1 MKVCSSGRGGFAL
14 VVSLVV
20 LVVVVSLGA
29 GALFLS
35 TMNLRVAEN
44 TRTHAMAVANANSGL
59 ELAMIRL
66 YQIYEDNVPKQFP
79 ATFTDSDLPLYP
91 DPDVVFTVE
100 DYQLFAP
107 NMVRVAIR
115 GSGPRSAEYVSEAL
129 LGSTIFQVD
138 PTFALG
144 MVSEKSVG
152 VAGASGTFI
161 DAGLHTNDALWLPGW
176 SEAQF
181 TYCTAPRLENGRCPE
196 GALSTYDL
204 GNEPLTVWERGSQA
218 CGPGGGPDP
227 FCSGGQV
234 NDDYLVSDPVT
245 VNPDYELRRFR
256 AAGGMTDED
265 GAPEDGSG
273 ALTLDGQFRAGN
285 SECLDAT
292 QFLCLTGDQT
302 VTPGMVE
309 GLTVITTG
317 TITVECD
324 SSCTLSNTTLI
335 STEAA
340 VDLSNVSGA
349 NNARVFS
356 QESISGATGV
366 WNGQSTLASAE
377 DVNFTGTANL
387 FPGFGGPTVGM
398 AVIAG
403 RDITVTGG
411 GGTEM
416 VGVFVAGGRFNWAGG
431 GGVYI
436 FGSVLVKDA
445 ISIAGGYTIDAG
457 ADISNVDLDGVRGQ
471 AEVLSRR

>member
-1 MKVCSSGRGGFAL
+1 MNIPSSDRGGFAL

-44 TRTHAMAVANANSGL
+44 TRTHAMAVSNANTGL

-66 YQIYEDNVPKQFP
+66 YQIYEGNAPKQFP
-79 ATFTDSDLPLYP
+79 STFADSDLPTYP
-91 DPDVVFTVE
+91 ESDVIFTVE
-100 DYQLFAP
+100 EYQLFAP
-107 NMVRVAIR
+107 NLVRVAIR
-115 GSGPRSAEYVSEAL
+115 GSGPRNAEYVSEAL

-144 MVSEKSVG
+144 MISEKSVG

-176 SEAQF
+176 SDAQF
-181 TYCTAPRLENGRCPE
+181 TYCTAPRLENGRCPD

-204 GNEPLTVWERGSQA
+204 GNEPLTVWEGGSQA
-218 CGPGGGPDP
+218 CGPGGGPAP
-227 FCSGGQV
+227 YCSGGSV
-234 NDDYLVSDPVT
+234 NDDYLVSDPVI

-256 AAGGMTDED
+256 AAGGTTDED
-265 GAPEDGSG
+265 GAPETNG
-273 ALTLDGQFRAGN
+273 ALMLDGTILY
-285 SECLDAT
+285 SSLECLSP
-292 QFLCLTGDQT
+292 QFLCLIGDHT
-302 VTPGMVE
+302 VTPGMVA
-309 GLTVITTG
+309 GLTVISNG

-324 SSCTLSNTTLI
+324 ASCTLSNTTLI
-335 STEAA
+335 STEET
-340 VDLSNVSGA
+340 VNLSNVTGA

-356 QESISGATGV
+356 QESISDATGV
-366 WNGQSTLASAE
+366 WNGQSTLASAGS
-377 DVNFTGTANL
+377 VNFTGTANL

-403 RDITVTGG
+403 EDITVNGG

-416 VGVFVAGGRFNWAGG
+416 VGTFVAGGRFNWAGG

-436 FGSVLVKDA
+436 FGSVLVKEA

-457 ADISNVDLDGVRGQ
+457 ADISNPDLDGVRGQ